1 MQFQDDTPGCYV
13 KNRRKVY
20 NDRSRGWIECS
31 CSNPEVR
38 DAVVRARVM
47 AGEGEKGVRFWSILK
62 IEPKRFAGRLMVNE
76 RKEMKMTPRFF
87 DP

>member
-1 MQFQDDTPGCYV
+1 
-13 KNRRKVY
+13 
-20 NDRSRGWIECS
+20 
-31 CSNPEVR
+31 
-38 DAVVRARVM
+38 M